1 MTASGTGGG
10 VQPPEP
16 GGPPVRSGV
25 ASARS
30 VLSIRPFRRLWAVL
44 SVAALADWAGVLAT
58 AIFATFL
65 GVGPLA
71 KGAAFGGAIGIR
83 LLPAML
89 LGAVA
94 GGIADRIDRR
104 WTLLVCDLL
113 RFVPLAFL
121 AGSPQL
127 VVLAWMGIA
136 IFVIEAITL
145 VWNPVKDAATPNLVP
160 RAKLEVANQLG
171 LIVTYGVAPVVA
183 ALLLAGLDAALGA
196 VPD

>member
-44 SVAALADWAGVLAT
+44 SVAALADWVGVLAT

-65 GVGPLA
+65 VEGPLA

-83 LLPAML
+83 LLPAMV
-89 LGAVA
+89 LGTMA
-94 GGIADRIDRR
+94 GVSGGRLARR
-104 WTLLVCDLL
+104 WT
-113 RFVPLAFL
+113 RRGGGLAR
-121 AGSPQL
+121 
-127 VVLAWMGIA
+127 VV
-136 IFVIEAITL
+136 
-145 VWNPVKDAATPNLVP
+145 
-160 RAKLEVANQLG
+160 R
-171 LIVTYGVAPVVA
+171 
-183 ALLLAGLDAALGA
+183 
-196 VPD
+196 